1 MQELRSKEFSSPG
14 VQEFRSL
21 TGARSA
27 AGGQE
32 FLSPAVYGRQEFLRT
47 AVREAKSSW
56 GQLFRKP
63 GVPEANRS
71 GGQEFLRP
79 DVQVDGLSRS

>member
-14 VQEFRSL
+14 ECSKRPGVSEPSC
-21 TGARSA
+21 S
-27 AGGQE
+27 
-32 FLSPAVYGRQEFLRT
+32 GRQEFLKT
-47 AVREAKSSW
+47 VVREAKSSW

-63 GVPEANRS
+63 GVPEVNRS